1 MSNSIVP
8 SEAANAAAASRVV
21 NNLVVINSN
30 SNDTTTVTTTAADG
44 DGDDDKGDARF
55 SRFVIKSACIFYRS
69 PRSLSFVNLR
79 PIVPGHVLVMP
90 RRCVPLLQDLDDDE
104 HDDLWRTVRHTQRIL
119 RDAYPTTSPSSFNVA
134 VQDGPAA
141 GQSVPHVHV
150 HILPRLSEGDF
161 VRNDDVYEALEL
173 WAPREQPRR
182 GSEEEDGGESSRPS
196 RRRLEVADDDQRRD
210 RTLEEMEHEADLYRR
225 ASVAIMD
232 DEAGPRVSS

>member
-1 MSNSIVP
+1 MSSSIVP
-8 SEAANAAAASRVV
+8 SEAANASAASRVV
-21 NNLVVINSN
+21 NNLVVSNSN
-30 SNDTTTVTTTAADG
+30 SNDTTTAVTTTD
-44 DGDDDKGDARF
+44 DDDDDDDDKGDARF
-55 SRFVIKSACIFYRS
+55 SRFVIRSSCIFYRS

-90 RRCVPLLQDLDDDE
+90 RRCVPLLHDLDDDE
-104 HDDLWRTVRHTQRIL
+104 HDDLWRTVRHTQRIV
-119 RDAYPTTSPSSFNVA
+119 RAAYPTTSPRSFNVA

-150 HILPRLSEGDF
+150 HILPRSSEGDDF

-173 WAPREQPRR
+173 WAPREQRR
-182 GSEEEDGGESSRPS
+182 GGEEEDGDNSSRPS

-210 RTLEEMEHEADLYRR
+210 RTLEEMEREADLYRR

-232 DEAGPRVSS
+232 DGAPRVSS